1 MQENQEEI
9 KRILEN
15 KELKNGAKLVYVYL
29 LLKQGDSEHIDN
41 ETFRTMSEGTSMT
54 LTTVFNSVKELKS
67 TGFVVQN
74 RVDENVNQG
83 YKYSVVKVK

>member
-1 MQENQEEI
+1 MQENQEI

-15 KELKNGAKLVYVYL
+15 KELKNGAKLVYIYL
-29 LLKQGDSEHIDN
+29 LLKQGDSVHIEN
-41 ETFRTMSEGTSMT
+41 ETFRTMSDGTSMT

-67 TGFVVQN
+67 AGLVVQT

-83 YKYSVVKVK
+83 YKYNVVKGA

>member
-1 MQENQEEI
+1 MQENQEI

-15 KELKNGAKLVYVYL
+15 KELKNGAKLVYIYL
-29 LLKQGDSEHIDN
+29 LLKQGDSEHLDN

-67 TGFVVQN
+67 AGLVVQT

-83 YKYSVVKVK
+83 YKYSVVKVA